1 MNNLKTIGKIFSLGF
16 KIIFAK
22 KSKNTAI
29 KKLNSA
35 DNGQSEYA
43 ALKAINLSK
52 KKINNYNSVIQ
63 AL

>member
-1 MNNLKTIGKIFSLGF
+1 MNNLKTIGKIFSLGC

-43 ALKAINLSK
+43 ALKALDSSK
-52 KKINNYNSVIQ
+52 NKINNYNNAIQ
-63 AL
+63 SL